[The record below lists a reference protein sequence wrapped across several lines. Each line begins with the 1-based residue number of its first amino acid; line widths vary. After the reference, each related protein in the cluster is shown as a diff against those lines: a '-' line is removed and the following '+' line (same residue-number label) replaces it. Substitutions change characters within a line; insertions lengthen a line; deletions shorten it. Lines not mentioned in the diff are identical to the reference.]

1 MMITDGFKFNLD
13 KNAKKVTI
21 EVIGSFVPEKEK
33 EFFDN
38 YTRITSQIKP
48 SEYTLFV
55 DCTLMN
61 IFTQDYV
68 AGLGATFKL
77 YAQTGFKNVVMKLS
91 TSSVVKMQLNRMA
104 RNANVNFEII
114 E

>member
-1 MMITDGFKFNLD
+1 MNMEIN
-13 KNAKKVTI
+13 
-21 EVIGSFVPEKEK
+21 
-33 EFFDN
+33 
-38 YTRITSQIKP
+38 P

-61 IFTQDYV
+61 IFTQNYV
-68 AGLGATFKL
+68 EGLGATFKI
-77 YAQTGFKNVVMKLS
+77 YAQTGFKNVIMKLA